1 MNKSLSYNKQAEYL
15 LFLNV
20 FSIEPCSNDGAEGER
35 GPRNAKPKFAEC
47 SKKPPLKGGS
57 LTGFDCAYSIR
68 SDFIK
73 AAGPGRFIR
82 PCDAAFCR
90 FMSNLY
96 ILYKISQSRAV
107 QTVQRAIR
115 CFLQQFEA
123 FSHNIDTQCEK
134 QVKLPSS
141 RRAAVASCGV
151 FTDAL
156 EFFRIARS
164 SRKKRDF
171 PRLFVQPAVP
181 RLDFRR
187 SSKIMDNPSNFS
199 SFFLFFRMI

>member
-1 MNKSLSYNKQAEYL
+1 MQQKTA
-15 LFLNV
+15 
-20 FSIEPCSNDGAEGER
+20 P
-35 GPRNAKPKFAEC
+35 
-47 SKKPPLKGGS
+47 KGGS
-57 LTGFDCAYSIR
+57 LTGFDCAHSIR
-68 SDFIK
+68 SDFVK
-73 AAGPGRFIR
+73 VARPGRFIR
-82 PCDAAFCR
+82 SGNAAFCR
-90 FMSNLY
+90 FMSNLF

-115 CFLQQFEA
+115 RFLQQFEV
-123 FSHNIDTQCEK
+123 FPHNIDTQCEK
-134 QVKLPSS
+134 QVKRPPS
-141 RRAAVASCGV
+141 RGAAGASCGA
-151 FTDAL
+151 FTDGL
-156 EFFRIARS
+156 EFFRIAGS